1 MDYTLFITQ
10 DTKASEA
17 IDMNPLM
24 LLMFE
29 YLNIPLGFQDKTI
42 AQVADDGG
50 HDLSVILSIAN
61 LYNGIQPL
69 PNVLDNIKDPKLV
82 IKFLDNSHHHYLN
95 EKFPLL
101 TSYINEIS
109 KINSQPEI
117 GLLIKFFDEYLDE
130 VSDHLKY
137 ENSVVFPYVFSL
149 IDKRDTELNHEQTY
163 SMSEYRS
170 HHDDIEEKLIDLKN
184 LLVRYLPDQN
194 DSQVRR
200 RLLLALNELES
211 DLHIHSLVEETIL
224 IPIVERFEQSINA

>member
-1 MDYTLFITQ
+1 MDFPVFITQ

-17 IDMNPLM
+17 IDINPLM

-42 AQVADDGG
+42 AQVAHDRNL
-50 HDLSVILSIAN
+50 DLSVVLSIAN
-61 LYNGIQPL
+61 LYNGIQPEQHL
-69 PNVLDNIKDPKLV
+69 LDNIKDPKLV
-82 IKFLDNSHHHYLN
+82 IKFLDNSHNHYLTEN
-95 EKFPLL
+95 FPLL
-101 TSYINEIS
+101 TSYISEIS

-117 GLLIKFFDEYLDE
+117 SLLTKFFDDYLDE
-130 VSDHLKY
+130 VSDHLRY
-137 ENSVVFPYVFSL
+137 ENSVVFPYVMGL
-149 IDKRDTELNHEQTY
+149 IDKRNHLPDQEEAY

-184 LLVRYLPDQN
+184 LLIRYLPDQN
-194 DSQVRR
+194 DSHVRR

-224 IPIVERFEQSINA
+224 IPIVERLEQSINA